1 MNFDFSEEQAMLR
14 DQARRFLAER
24 EATRRGRALLDEGGG
39 FDQELWSEMAELG
52 WLGAAVP
59 EAYGGAGLSHL
70 DLCVIAEEL
79 GRANAAVPFASSV
92 YLASEALLRFG
103 SETQKQTWLPKLV
116 SGEVVGA
123 LAVAEGSGPLNPAK
137 IRTRFDGTGLTG
149 EKKPV
154 ADGGEAGLLIVL
166 AREGDSLK
174 LCLVDT
180 AAEGITRAPL
190 KMTDPTRPAATVG
203 FADTPAEALPV
214 GDGEAALAEL
224 YDRAAVLLAFEQ
236 VGGAEACL
244 HMARDYAN
252 ERYAFGRL
260 IGSFQAIKHKLAEV
274 YVALELARSNAY
286 FGAWALNA
294 DAPEL
299 PVAAATARVAG
310 CRAFD
315 LASKENIQTHGG
327 MGFTWELDCH
337 LYYRRAKAL
346 GLVLGSARVWKDR
359 LIARLETR
367 NAA

>member
-14 DQARRFLAER
+14 DQARRFLSER
-24 EATRRGRALLDEGGG
+24 EAVRRGRALLDAGGG
-39 FDQELWSEMAELG
+39 FDDELWREMAELG
-52 WLGAAVP
+52 WQGAAIP
-59 EAYGGAGLSHL
+59 EEFGGAGLSHL

-92 YLASEALLRFG
+92 YLVTEALMRYG
-103 SETQKQTWLPKLV
+103 SAEQKQSWLPKLAT
-116 SGEVVGA
+116 GEVVGA
-123 LAVAEGSGPLNPAK
+123 FAASEGTGPLVAG
-137 IRTRFDGTGLTG
+137 RTATRFEGGRLSG
-149 EKKPV
+149 EKTPV
-154 ADGGEAGLLIVL
+154 SDGAEADLLLVL
-166 AREGDSLK
+166 ARGSNGLQ
-174 LCLVDT
+174 LCLADAS
-180 AAEGITRAPL
+180 AAGLSREAL
-190 KMTDPTRPAATVG
+190 SMTDATRPAARLTFDGV
-203 FADTPAEALPV
+203 PAEVLET
-214 GDGEAALAEL
+214 GDAEAALADL
-224 YDRAAVLLAFEQ
+224 LDRAAVLVAFEQ
-236 VGGAEACL
+236 VGGSEACL
-244 HMARDYAN
+244 EMARDYAN
-252 ERYAFGRL
+252 QRYAFGRL
-260 IGSFQAIKHKLAEV
+260 IGSFQAIKHKLADV

-337 LYYRRAKAL
+337 LYYRRAKSL
-346 GLVLGSARVWKDR
+346 GLVLGSARTWKDR